1 MGNETEAS
9 RDGASI
15 ERVGSETDPLVV
27 LVDAERLIDDPFIS
41 SLVAGGFSVALIN
54 SGEQGLRFL
63 LDIDPDL
70 VMVNSKLP
78 DMWGLSVLRRI
89 RSRSAVP
96 VIIVS
101 FNGEEDEAVL
111 AFEMGAAD
119 YLHQLVGPREVA
131 ARVRAAIGY
140 GEQARASVPQLSDP
154 ETGPR
159 GVLEAGP
166 VAVDLGRREIF
177 VRGERVHFRPMEF
190 NLLALLVRNAGFVV
204 STDSIFAEMWPNGGP
219 RDPKTLAT
227 HVRRIR
233 AAVEDDPAHPRHLVT
248 IKSSGLRFDP

>member
-1 MGNETEAS
+1 MEEDEAS
-9 RDGASI
+9 RVGAPA
-15 ERVGSETDPLVV
+15 ETVGAEADPLVV
-27 LVDAERLIDDPFIS
+27 LVGVGQVIDDPFVAA
-41 SLVAGGFSVALIN
+41 LVAEGFRLALTKT
-54 SGEQGLRFL
+54 GEQGLRFL
-63 LDIDPDL
+63 LDAEPVL

-78 DMWGLSVLRRI
+78 DVSGLSVLRR
-89 RSRSAVP
+89 SRAGSQVP

-101 FNGEEDEAVL
+101 SSGDEDEAVL

-119 YLHQLVGPREVA
+119 YLHQLVGTREVA
-131 ARVRAAIGY
+131 ARMRAAIGHGDRGRAPTPKP
-140 GEQARASVPQLSDP
+140 GETDI
-154 ETGPR
+154 GPR
-159 GVLEAGP
+159 GVLQSGP

-177 VRGERVHFRPMEF
+177 VRGEVVHFRPMEF
-190 NLLALLVRNAGFVV
+190 NLLALLVRNAGYVV
-204 STDSIFAEMWPNGGP
+204 STDTIFAEMWPNGGP